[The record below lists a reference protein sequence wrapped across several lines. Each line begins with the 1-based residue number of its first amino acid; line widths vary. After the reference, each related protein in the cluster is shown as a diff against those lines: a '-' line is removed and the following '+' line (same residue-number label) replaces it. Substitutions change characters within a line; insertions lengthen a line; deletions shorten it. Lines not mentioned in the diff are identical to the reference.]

1 MSKDS
6 SSGALATGSPFA
18 VVVMFFG
25 YGFAGASSFSR
36 MPVIR
41 DQLGCTPTQLA
52 FALVCM
58 GIGSVLGM
66 PFTGRLVDR
75 YSSRTVSLVAII
87 ICLVGWTM
95 VPMAHSVPALAL
107 MLLLIGVGNGVGDVA
122 MNVQGHLVEER
133 RRKVLMPYW
142 HGLFSLGAVSGALAG
157 ALAASI
163 GLPIAWQLP
172 GVSVVLLVAMWSATT
187 RYIPDAGL
195 HSSAGAEPTEEP
207 IFDEPQVLASDR
219 SPRGQL
225 GRMPL
230 QPVEI
235 LLGIIT
241 FATALGEGAANDWL
255 ALMLVDNRGAPAAIG
270 ALTFAGFNVTMAIG
284 RFTGGVVIQRYGR
297 VPVLRIAGLLACT
310 GVAGLCLVNSTLIA
324 LLGSLAWGLGLSVV
338 FPSAMSAA
346 GEVPG
351 RGSRAIA
358 VVATIGYGGFL
369 LGAPLIGLL
378 AHMMPLDR
386 ALLAVALLV
395 LLIAVLAPAA
405 REHGAERAEAK
416 GEASV

>member
-1 MSKDS
+1 
-6 SSGALATGSPFA
+6 
-18 VVVMFFG
+18 
-25 YGFAGASSFSR
+25 
-36 MPVIR
+36 VIR

-75 YSSRTVSLVAII
+75 YSSRTVSVVAII
-87 ICLVGWTM
+87 ICLGGWTM
-95 VPMAHSVPALAL
+95 VPMARSVPALAL
-107 MLLLIGVGNGVGDVA
+107 MLLLIGLGTGVGDVA

-157 ALAASI
+157 TLAASI

-172 GVSVVLLVAMWSATT
+172 GVSVVLMVAMWLATT

-195 HSSAGAEPTEEP
+195 HSSASSEPIEEP
-207 IFDEPQVLASDR
+207 IFDEPQVLALDR

-225 GRMPL
+225 GRTAL

-255 ALMLVDNRGAPAAIG
+255 ALMLVDNRGAPAAVG

-297 VPVLRIAGLLACT
+297 APVLRIAGLLACT

-324 LLGSLAWGLGLSVV
+324 LLGALAWGLGLSVV

-369 LGAPLIGLL
+369 LGAPLIGFL

-405 REHGAERAEAK
+405 RERGAERAEAK
-416 GEASV
+416 DEASI

>member
-6 SSGALATGSPFA
+6 SSIALSTGSPFA

-25 YGFAGASSFSR
+25 YGFVGASSFSR

-66 PFTGRLVDR
+66 PFTGRLMDR
-75 YSSRTVSLVAII
+75 YSSRTVSVVAII
-87 ICLVGWTM
+87 ICLGGWTM
-95 VPMAHSVPALAL
+95 VPMARSVPALAL
-107 MLLLIGVGNGVGDVA
+107 MLLLIGLGAGVGDVA

-142 HGLFSLGAVSGALAG
+142 HGLFSLGAVCGALAG

-172 GVSVVLLVAMWSATT
+172 GVSVVLMVAMWLSTT

-195 HSSAGAEPTEEP
+195 HSSASSEPIEEP
-207 IFDEPQVLASDR
+207 IFDEPQVLALDR

-225 GRMPL
+225 GRTAL

-241 FATALGEGAANDWL
+241 FATALGVGAANDWL
-255 ALMLVDNRGAPAAIG
+255 ALMLVDNRGAPAAVG

-297 VPVLRIAGLLACT
+297 APVLRIAGLLACT

-324 LLGSLAWGLGLSVV
+324 LLGALAWGLGLSVV

-369 LGAPLIGLL
+369 LGAPLIGFL

-395 LLIAVLAPAA
+395 LPIAVLAPAA
-405 REHGAERAEAK
+405 RERGAERADAK
-416 GEASV
+416 DKASI